1 MVNTG
6 VSGDKLGS
14 EANPIVL
21 YEDANDDCGKQ
32 HTPERNSAT
41 LDKLGSE
48 SNPILINADAND
60 DRGEH
65 HAQQQDVSDG
75 DTEPLS
81 TPEFWATFDDGGSR
95 VPQNNPKSALT
106 NSNCDLTPCKSK
118 YSQSPV
124 FSGSPELEFPH
135 AYLEEERSEAANPPE
150 IEDRAS
156 QNKDRSCHR
165 KAETHAASGGRGYFL
180 RSCQS
185 DELPSIETSHP
196 ESEGFGVCV
205 CEIIYPDPSRVGSQ
219 VT

>member
-14 EANPIVL
+14 EANPIVI

-32 HTPERNSAT
+32 HTPERNSDT

-48 SNPILINADAND
+48 SNPIVINADAND
-60 DRGEH
+60 DCGEH
-65 HAQQQDVSDG
+65 HAPQQDVSDG

-81 TPEFWATFDDGGSR
+81 TPEFWATFDDGGSH

-135 AYLEEERSEAANPPE
+135 AYLEEERSEAANSPK
-150 IEDRAS
+150 IEDSMFIRIIEVDCLKIRFAD
-156 QNKDRSCHR
+156 KICP
-165 KAETHAASGGRGYFL
+165 RGL
-180 RSCQS
+180 TKQRPKLS
-185 DELPSIETSHP
+185 P
-196 ESEGFGVCV
+196 ESR
-205 CEIIYPDPSRVGSQ
+205 DPRGIWWSRLLPAVLSK
-219 VT
+219 

>member
-14 EANPIVL
+14 EANPIVI

-48 SNPILINADAND
+48 SNPIVINADAND
-60 DRGEH
+60 DCGEH
-65 HAQQQDVSDG
+65 HAPQQDVSDG

-81 TPEFWATFDDGGSR
+81 TPEFWATFDDGGSH

-118 YSQSPV
+118 YSQSPI
-124 FSGSPELEFPH
+124 FSGSLELEFPH

-150 IEDRAS
+150 IEDSMFIRIIEVDCLKIRFADKICPRGLTK
-156 QNKDRSCHR
+156 QRS
-165 KAETHAASGGRGYFL
+165 KLS
-180 RSCQS
+180 
-185 DELPSIETSHP
+185 P
-196 ESEGFGVCV
+196 ESR
-205 CEIIYPDPSRVGSQ
+205 DPRGIWWSRLLPAVLSK
-219 VT
+219 